1 MMDHDLHQIMRLIG
15 PPLIPGNCGPEPQN
29 RVLKAL
35 ADTYSDHSQPILGT
49 GHGYHITTAKGWVVM
64 D

>member
-35 ADTYSDHSQPILGT
+35 ADTYSDHS
-49 GHGYHITTAKGWVVM
+49 
-64 D
+64 